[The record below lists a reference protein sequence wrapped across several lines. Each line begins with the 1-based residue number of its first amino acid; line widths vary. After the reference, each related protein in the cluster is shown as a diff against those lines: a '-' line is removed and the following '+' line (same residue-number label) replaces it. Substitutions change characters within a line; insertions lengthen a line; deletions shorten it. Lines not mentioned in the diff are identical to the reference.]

1 MKKPRNLSVDVSI
14 ANTNED
20 GDEFSTTYRAEGEGL
35 SIGRNFLRFH
45 GAKISSSLS
54 IDDFIISKNTL
65 GQGTSGVVRRARLK
79 RDSHLRSNEISDMIY
94 ALKEF
99 PLSNESNQDQY
110 IVADQSSARV
120 KKRSSMLVQ
129 ELKMLCRLQCECLV
143 ELVGAF
149 YDPGKNVTMVL
160 EYMDLGSLQDFLKIR
175 NTTGGNNMNES
186 IILSEKALSSVAF
199 QMLRGLA
206 YLHFEGI
213 IHRDIK
219 PENVL
224 CNSLGKVKL
233 SDLGI
238 SSSKNRIDLE
248 CSGLHHTVVGTTTY
262 FSPERL
268 IDKAYGFPSDI
279 WSFGLV
285 IIECATG
292 GWNPFFTEI
301 EILDNGDEVVNK
313 KKIRSIVEVAMIL
326 DNFCIDDILK
336 RMEHCTTSAVDWK
349 KELCLKDGLC
359 EVLKWSLQRLPGK
372 FEVEMRTYILSYT
385 SIKKLIAF
393 DCAVHP
399 LSIFQYNRKTNS
411 GRNSN

>member
-14 ANTNED
+14 ANTNENENIN
-20 GDEFSTTYRAEGEGL
+20 EFSTTYRAQGEGL

-54 IDDFIISKNTL
+54 INDFVISKTAL
-65 GQGTSGVVRRARLK
+65 GQGTSGIVRRARLK
-79 RDSHLRSNEISDMIY
+79 RDSQLHPNESADMLY

-99 PLSNESNQDQY
+99 PLSNESNHDQY
-110 IVADQSSARV
+110 LVTDESSQRV

-149 YDPGKNVTMVL
+149 YDPGTNVTMVL

-175 NTTGGNNMNES
+175 NTTRDNNMDES
-186 IILSEKALSSVAF
+186 IILSEKALSAVSF

-268 IDKAYGFPSDI
+268 IDKAYGSPSDI

-301 EILDNGDEVVNK
+301 ESLDNGNEVLHR

-326 DNFCIDDILK
+326 DSFCIDDILQK
-336 RMEHCTTSAVDWK
+336 MKHCTTSAVDWK
-349 KELCLKDGLC
+349 KELCLKDGIC
-359 EVLKWSLQRLPGK
+359 EVLKWSLQRLPERRIPAETLIESPWFQKWGIHN
-372 FEVEMRTYILSYT
+372 VETAAAAMLDFLRA
-385 SIKKLIAF
+385 KA
-393 DCAVHP
+393 
-399 LSIFQYNRKTNS
+399 
-411 GRNSN
+411 